1 MTEALTG
8 QTTEVEVQLGAVED
22 VALEVRERVAA
33 QLLIGQGSINDIL
46 RELTGA
52 VGKKVSFSQGTDGE
66 VQLAVEETTP
76 ERVLAPEVQTALLAK
91 TKARFDAYP
100 NRHEGVNWTDVQASL
115 EADPALLW
123 SLNEM
128 DANGHAPDVYKEDG
142 EAYYFGTCS
151 AESPETARNIVY
163 DAEAQAWLAA
173 NYPQEVCNGNAVEM
187 ATAMEIDLMDEDQYR
202 FLQTLG
208 QFDANTWSY
217 LKTPTNIRTPKNA
230 KESGVALCGSRRG
243 EHVRVNRINAYY
255 RAPGGAFRGSLRV
268 PKKLKP

>member
-1 MTEALTG
+1 MAEALRD
-8 QTTEVEVQLGAVED
+8 QSTEVEAQLGAVED
-22 VALEVRERVAA
+22 VALEVRARVAA
-33 QLLIGQGSINDIL
+33 QLLTGQGSINDIL
-46 RELTGA
+46 KELTGA

-76 ERVLAPEVQTALLAK
+76 ERVLAPEVQAALLLK

-100 NRHEGVNWTDVQASL
+100 DRHKGVNWADVQASL

-128 DANGHAPDVYKEDG
+128 DAKGHAPDVYKEDG

-151 AESPETARNIVY
+151 EESPETARNIVY
-163 DAEAQAWLAA
+163 DADAQAWLAA
-173 NYPQEVCNGNAVEM
+173 NYPQEVCNGNAVDI
-187 ATAMEIDLMDEDQYR
+187 ATAMGIDLMSEDHYR
-202 FLQTLG
+202 LLQTLG

-217 LKTPTNIRTPKNA
+217 LKTPADVRKPRNA
-230 KESGVALCGSRRG
+230 KESGLALYGDRYDGGVNVYQGSASDRG
-243 EHVRVNRINAYY
+243 
-255 RAPGGAFRGSLRV
+255 PFGAFRCSLRV